1 MNRYTG
7 IKCPH
12 CGKAFQENDQVVV
25 CPDCGAPYHRSCFV
39 EMNGICKFAD
49 KHAEGYSWNHA
60 ENKKKEEQQYSYEDP
75 RELRCSRCGT
85 PNNYQNIFCE
95 VCGTPLHRPESAGQQ
110 DQQNGPAGRNPYSR
124 PFGAGPGPNQNP
136 NMNGPFRT
144 MGYNPYTT
152 PYGGLSPDE
161 EIDGV
166 PAKDLAI
173 FVGENTQYYLPKFKE
188 MKTSGRTT
196 INWSAFLLEFLFLI
210 YRKMYLPAALVFIIT
225 NLISFGFTM
234 LITSGS
240 VLEATP
246 QMVSMITMMTYGVSL
261 ASRFAVGFLFNR
273 LYMNHCL
280 KKIKALKTAHSD
292 QNDYYAGLTKSG
304 SVSRK
309 AIIIICCIYLALSFI
324 ATYAMI
330 LFMPV

>member
-1 MNRYTG
+1 
-7 IKCPH
+7 
-12 CGKAFQENDQVVV
+12 
-25 CPDCGAPYHRSCFV
+25 
-39 EMNGICKFAD
+39 
-49 KHAEGYSWNHA
+49 
-60 ENKKKEEQQYSYEDP
+60 
-75 RELRCSRCGT
+75 
-85 PNNYQNIFCE
+85 
-95 VCGTPLHRPESAGQQ
+95 
-110 DQQNGPAGRNPYSR
+110 
-124 PFGAGPGPNQNP
+124 
-136 NMNGPFRT
+136 

-210 YRKMYLPAALVFIIT
+210 YRKMYLAAALVFIIT